1 MDTDAELLRE
11 FANEGSQPAFTELV
25 ARRIN
30 SVYATALRQVG
41 RDSHLA
47 QDVAQGVFLALARQA
62 KSVQRH
68 PTLSGWLHT
77 TTRFVA
83 AKIVRTERRWQ
94 RREQEANGMS
104 IAISKAEPA
113 WTQLDPVIDEILDE
127 LKPSD
132 RDAIL
137 LRFFEGKT
145 FAEVGAAIGLAE
157 NAARMRVDRAL
168 EKLRGGLMRRGIS
181 SSAALGAVLAAQPVV
196 ALPAGFAASVA
207 GTALAGS
214 SVVAGGAV
222 AGAWWWTG
230 QFMSTTKVLLG
241 TAGGIAVVGIG
252 LYFTTV
258 RGRATTPEDAAQLP
272 TVAGERSTGPR
283 RQQPA
288 QPRPQAMIA
297 STPSHAGIPGAGGTS
312 GAIQRLRVLMDLQRS
327 ELAKTEIAPFV
338 NAQFKLTPAFAEL
351 FALTTAEREALQKT
365 IDATR
370 ERLADLERQNAIVRR
385 APGGDVL
392 ITVNAFPDTGGAA
405 YDAFIASFAET
416 LGPDRHGAFMVLGA
430 EQVEKALG
438 RFGVPQRQ
446 LTFSRRMSSE
456 GDMGFSLHEEF
467 QLLKENSR
475 YSSDFKSFAEMSEQ
489 IGTVVRLL
497 PSDFT
502 P

>member
-1 MDTDAELLRE
+1 
-11 FANEGSQPAFTELV
+11 
-25 ARRIN
+25 
-30 SVYATALRQVG
+30 
-41 RDSHLA
+41 
-47 QDVAQGVFLALARQA
+47 
-62 KSVQRH
+62 
-68 PTLSGWLHT
+68 
-77 TTRFVA
+77 
-83 AKIVRTERRWQ
+83 
-94 RREQEANGMS
+94 
-104 IAISKAEPA
+104 
-113 WTQLDPVIDEILDE
+113 
-127 LKPSD
+127 
-132 RDAIL
+132 
-137 LRFFEGKT
+137 
-145 FAEVGAAIGLAE
+145 
-157 NAARMRVDRAL
+157 
-168 EKLRGGLMRRGIS
+168 
-181 SSAALGAVLAAQPVV
+181 
-196 ALPAGFAASVA
+196 
-207 GTALAGS
+207 
-214 SVVAGGAV
+214 
-222 AGAWWWTG
+222 
-230 QFMSTTKVLLG
+230 
-241 TAGGIAVVGIG
+241 
-252 LYFTTV
+252 
-258 RGRATTPEDAAQLP
+258 
-272 TVAGERSTGPR
+272 
-283 RQQPA
+283 
-288 QPRPQAMIA
+288 MIA
-297 STPSHAGIPGAGGTS
+297 SAPSHAGIPGAGGTS

-385 APGGDVL
+385 SPGGDVL

-497 PSDFT
+497 PPDFT